1 MIFTDWSKS
10 VETNKG
16 LAKLFKQCHF
26 YSKYLSVLKAGI
38 CKKEFLVMINMRVS
52 QNLVSFSLH
61 IKQ

>member
-16 LAKLFKQCHF
+16 LAKLFKQCNF
-26 YSKYLSVLKAGI
+26 YSNYLSVLKAEK
-38 CKKEFLVMINMRVS
+38 CKNEFLVMIIMRVS
-52 QNLVSFSLH
+52 LTLVSFSLH